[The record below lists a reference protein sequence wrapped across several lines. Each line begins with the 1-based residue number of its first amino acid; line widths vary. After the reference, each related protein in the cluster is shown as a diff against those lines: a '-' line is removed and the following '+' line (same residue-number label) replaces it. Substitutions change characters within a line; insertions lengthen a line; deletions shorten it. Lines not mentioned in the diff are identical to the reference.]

1 MENKDIN
8 AFREVIE
15 LLLENSLLLSFKE
28 KKEFSQLLPM
38 LNRDELME
46 LFGLL
51 VHAKKNVGNIIDEL
65 VSKYPQVV
73 KELSSYQKN
82 ALKTIFKYERGLFKI
97 KLT

>member
-82 ALKTIFKYERGLFKI
+82 ALKTIFKYERGLLKI
-97 KLT
+97 